1 MFQMIHCNL
10 ATLLAQ
16 RHMKI
21 AKIHQ
26 DTRISRTTLT
36 SLAYGHAQGIQF
48 DTLNTLCTYLNVS
61 AADMILHLPID
72 IIWEKKVYSE
82 SSHVRYDTVI
92 LTIKE
97 RGKEKHHPLCME
109 TRNYEDD
116 GTKYSVS
123 LTFTA
128 PADEPDM
135 PVASEEEVKACK
147 EIIAALPV
155 EFATDVSRDMMSTLS
170 PVDPV
175 DAENEAE
182 VLFESPFPSLNY

>member
-1 MFQMIHCNL
+1 MIHCNL

-97 RGKEKHHPLCME
+97 RGTLPGSMGFRSPCSATPTTSCHLITVPSKS
-109 TRNYEDD
+109 
-116 GTKYSVS
+116 SV
-123 LTFTA
+123 
-128 PADEPDM
+128 PARM
-135 PVASEEEVKACK
+135 RWT
-147 EIIAALPV
+147 LP
-155 EFATDVSRDMMSTLS
+155 
-170 PVDPV
+170 
-175 DAENEAE
+175 
-182 VLFESPFPSLNY
+182 

>member
-1 MFQMIHCNL
+1 MFHMIHCNL

-61 AADMILHLPID
+61 AADMILHLPLD
-72 IIWEKKVYSE
+72 ITWEKETYSE
-82 SSHVRYDTVI
+82 SNYVRYDTVF

-97 RGKEKHHPLCME
+97 RGKEKRYPLCME
-109 TRNYEDD
+109 TSNYGDD

-128 PADEPDM
+128 PKDEPEM
-135 PVASEEEVKACK
+135 PVASDAEVKACK
-147 EIIAALPV
+147 EIIASLPV
-155 EFATDVSRDMMSTLS
+155 EFATDVSRDMMSSLS
-170 PVDPV
+170 PVDPF
-175 DAENEAE
+175 DEENEAE
-182 VLFESPFPSLNY
+182 VIFESPFPNLDY

>member
-72 IIWEKKVYSE
+72 IIWEKKV
-82 SSHVRYDTVI
+82 R
-92 LTIKE
+92 E
-97 RGKEKHHPLCME
+97 RKRKTSP
-109 TRNYEDD
+109 
-116 GTKYSVS
+116 SVHGNS
-123 LTFTA
+123 QL
-128 PADEPDM
+128 
-135 PVASEEEVKACK
+135 
-147 EIIAALPV
+147 
-155 EFATDVSRDMMSTLS
+155 RGRW
-170 PVDPV
+170 
-175 DAENEAE
+175 N
-182 VLFESPFPSLNY
+182 